1 MYLIKITTKEKSL
14 VKNYM
19 NDSMSFDYGLIEII
33 VGWELAKSK
42 GASILNHQIDEKT
55 YWTFS
60 PREKR
65 KIFEED
71 LKKYELLVLNHL
83 KKDKTITNLNPLNF
97 LNSEQF
103 LSYLL
108 NNFYNL
114 NAYLYK
120 ESFYFYDINKIYH
133 IDIRLLG
140 FMSWD
145 IIDEIKDIFKI
156 KIIKKEDL
164 TYLKYLDFKY
174 IPYLIDAKEN
184 TIISNIPR

>member
-1 MYLIKITTKEKSL
+1 MSLIKIISEEKINNLNKEFFS
-14 VKNYM
+14 
-19 NDSMSFDYGLIEII
+19 NDDGLITLI
-33 VGWELAKSK
+33 VGWELAKST

-60 PREKR
+60 LREKR

>member
-1 MYLIKITTKEKSL
+1 MSLIKVISEEKINNLNKEFFS
-14 VKNYM
+14 
-19 NDSMSFDYGLIEII
+19 NDEGLITLI
-33 VGWELAKSK
+33 VGWGLAKSK

-71 LKKYELLVLNHL
+71 IERYRLLVLNHL
-83 KKDKTITNLNPLNF
+83 KSDKKTINISPLNF
-97 LNSEQF
+97 LNSEQ
-103 LSYLL
+103 LLNYLL
-108 NNFYNL
+108 NNFCDI

-120 ESFYFYDINKIYH
+120 ESLYLYDKNTIYH
-133 IDIRLLG
+133 IDMGLLS

-145 IIDEIKDIFKI
+145 IIEKIKDIIKI
-156 KIIKKEDL
+156 KEIKKENL
-164 TYLKYLDFKY
+164 KYLKYLDFKY

-184 TIISNIPR
+184 NIISDVLD

>member
-1 MYLIKITTKEKSL
+1 MSLIKVISEEKINNLNKEFFSNDEGIITL
-14 VKNYM
+14 
-19 NDSMSFDYGLIEII
+19 I

-71 LKKYELLVLNHL
+71 IERYRLLVLNHL
-83 KKDKTITNLNPLNF
+83 KSDKKTINISPLNF
-97 LNSEQF
+97 LNSEQ
-103 LSYLL
+103 LLNYLL
-108 NNFYNL
+108 NNFCDI

-120 ESFYFYDINKIYH
+120 ESLYLYNKNTIYH
-133 IDIRLLG
+133 IDIGLLS

-145 IIDEIKDIFKI
+145 IIEKIKDIIKI
-156 KIIKKEDL
+156 KEIKKENL
-164 TYLKYLDFKY
+164 KYLKYLDFKY

-184 TIISNIPR
+184 NIISDVLD

>member
-1 MYLIKITTKEKSL
+1 MSLIKVISEEKINKLNKEFFSNDEGIIT
-14 VKNYM
+14 
-19 NDSMSFDYGLIEII
+19 LII
-33 VGWELAKSK
+33 GWELAKSK

-71 LKKYELLVLNHL
+71 IERYRLLVLNHL
-83 KKDKTITNLNPLNF
+83 KSDKKTINISPLNF
-97 LNSEQF
+97 LNSEQ
-103 LSYLL
+103 LLNYLL
-108 NNFYNL
+108 NNFCDI

-120 ESFYFYDINKIYH
+120 ESLYLYDKNTIYH
-133 IDIRLLG
+133 IDMGLLS

-145 IIDEIKDIFKI
+145 IIEKIKDIIKI
-156 KIIKKEDL
+156 KEIKKENL
-164 TYLKYLDFKY
+164 KYLKYLDFKY

-184 TIISNIPR
+184 NIISDVLD

>member
-1 MYLIKITTKEKSL
+1 MSLIKVISEEKINNLNKEFFSNDEGIITL
-14 VKNYM
+14 
-19 NDSMSFDYGLIEII
+19 I

-60 PREKR
+60 LREKR

-71 LKKYELLVLNHL
+71 IKKYESLVLNHL
-83 KKDKTITNLNPLNF
+83 KSDKKTININPLNF
-97 LNSEQF
+97 LNSEQ
-103 LSYLL
+103 LLNYLL
-108 NNFYNL
+108 NNFCNL

-120 ESFYFYDINKIYH
+120 ESLYLYDKNTIYH
-133 IDIRLLG
+133 IDMGLLS

-145 IIDEIKDIFKI
+145 ITDKIKDIFNI
-156 KIIKKEDL
+156 KKIKKETL

-174 IPYLIDAKEN
+174 LPYLINAKEN
-184 TIISNIPR
+184 NIISDVLD

>member
-1 MYLIKITTKEKSL
+1 MSLIKVVSEEKINNLNKEFFSNDEGIIT
-14 VKNYM
+14 
-19 NDSMSFDYGLIEII
+19 LII
-33 VGWELAKSK
+33 GWELAKSK

-71 LKKYELLVLNHL
+71 IERYRLLVLNHL
-83 KKDKTITNLNPLNF
+83 KSDKKTINISPLNF
-97 LNSEQF
+97 LNSEQ
-103 LSYLL
+103 LLNYLL
-108 NNFYNL
+108 NNFCDI

-120 ESFYFYDINKIYH
+120 ESLYLYDKNTIYH
-133 IDIRLLG
+133 IDMGLLS

-145 IIDEIKDIFKI
+145 IIEKIKDIIKI
-156 KIIKKEDL
+156 KEIKKENL
-164 TYLKYLDFKY
+164 KYLKYLDFKY

-184 TIISNIPR
+184 NIISDVLD

>member
-1 MYLIKITTKEKSL
+1 MSLIKIISEEKINNLNQEFFSYD
-14 VKNYM
+14 K
-19 NDSMSFDYGLIEII
+19 GLITLI

-71 LKKYELLVLNHL
+71 IERYRLLVLNHL
-83 KKDKTITNLNPLNF
+83 KKDKVIINLNPLNF
-97 LNSEQF
+97 LNPEQ
-103 LSYLL
+103 LLNYLL
-108 NNFYNL
+108 NNFCNL

-120 ESFYFYDINKIYH
+120 ESLYLYDKNTIYH
-133 IDIRLLG
+133 IDMGLLS

-145 IIDEIKDIFKI
+145 IIEKIKDIIKI
-156 KIIKKEDL
+156 KEIKKENL
-164 TYLKYLDFKY
+164 KYLKYLDFKY

-184 TIISNIPR
+184 NIISDVLD